1 MKKLEKIAVIVN
13 TLAAALEQ
21 FRKEVEM
28 QVGQPVLLY
37 NYEAYQAWKG
47 GEDYYQ
53 PDMFITLLDK
63 GGQRISGNW
72 VANEYMTEEV
82 KSLTLSIKTTSTSST
97 ISGERR
103 RE

>member
-1 MKKLEKIAVIVN
+1 MKKLEKITVIVN
-13 TLAAALEQ
+13 TLAAALKQ

-37 NYEAYQAWKG
+37 NYETYQAWEG

-63 GGQRISGNW
+63 GGQRISGNYVTGW
-72 VANEYMTEEV
+72 
-82 KSLTLSIKTTSTSST
+82 IKVSD
-97 ISGERR
+97 IK
-103 RE
+103 